1 METATNA
8 IRNCEKQ
15 HYKNTYN
22 RISHNFV
29 IATSILVSRVTN
41 TINIILESMY
51 VIFLTIYCVSP
62 VAE

>member
-15 HYKNTYN
+15 HYKN